1 MDNNDQILTE
11 FLIEAQEIF
20 DQLDLDFVQ
29 LEQTPDDKKLV
40 GNIFRAMHTLKG
52 SSGFFA
58 FHRLEKVAHAGE
70 SLLSKIRDGALIL
83 NADMTDALLETSDRL
98 REIVAGIEK
107 SRIESV
113 GDDSNLIANL
123 KSLTEGGPPFIPSLM
138 QMIAQQI
145 LRLFKPLFK
154 KRHLKRKLS
163 PKKLKYLFQNYRL
176 LSSIQILP
184 MFPQVIMLS
193 LEKLLLP

>member
-11 FLIEAQEIF
+11 FLIEAREIF

-29 LEQTPDDKKLV
+29 LEQTPEDKKLV

-98 REIVAGIEK
+98 R
-107 SRIESV
+107 
-113 GDDSNLIANL
+113 
-123 KSLTEGGPPFIPSLM
+123 
-138 QMIAQQI
+138 
-145 LRLFKPLFK
+145 
-154 KRHLKRKLS
+154 
-163 PKKLKYLFQNYRL
+163 
-176 LSSIQILP
+176 
-184 MFPQVIMLS
+184 
-193 LEKLLLP
+193 